1 MSLQSVLSSIAS
13 TQRDI
18 ESLQR
23 QLTSESKKL
32 ADKTSRIAQIDRS
45 ITKSTSLS
53 TLQSKQRDIQNLER
67 DIVRIQ
73 EKQADLTKK
82 VTDKTAQLHKYQ
94 QQLYAEQRKEGEK
107 EQKKLTESLKRKEQ
121 EDKAKQDKMLNDI
134 RSLSRTSTMP
144 YSAIAPTAPQPS
156 YDAFISHATEDKNEL
171 VRALA
176 ELLQRSGF
184 SIWYD
189 DFQLKV
195 GDSLRRSIDKGLA
208 NSRFGIVILSPFFFA
223 KNWPQY
229 ELDGLIA
236 KEMAGGQRILPI
248 WHKVSKDEVIRYSPT
263 LADRVALNTATLT
276 IEELAQKLKGILKKD
291 SFAAQ

>member
-1 MSLQSVLSSIAS
+1 MSVQSTLNSISS

-23 QLTSESKKL
+23 QLTNESKKL
-32 ADKTSRIAQIDRS
+32 ADKTSRIAQINRS
-45 ITKSTSLS
+45 ISKSTSPS

-82 VTDKTAQLHKYQ
+82 ITDKTAQLYKYQ
-94 QQLYAEQRKEGEK
+94 QQLYTEQGKEREK

-121 EDKAKQDKMLNDI
+121 EDKAKQDKMLSDI
-134 RSLSRTSTMP
+134 RALSRTTP
-144 YSAIAPTAPQPS
+144 IAYASSPSQPS
-156 YDAFISHATEDKNEL
+156 YDAFISHATEDKNDV
-171 VRALA
+171 VRPLA
-176 ELLQRSGF
+176 ELLQKNGF
-184 SIWYD
+184 AIWYD
-189 DFQLKV
+189 EFQLRV

-208 NSRFGIVILSPFFFA
+208 NSRFGIVILSPYFFA

-248 WHKVSKDEVIRYSPT
+248 WHKVSKDEVISYSPT
-263 LADRVALNTATLT
+263 LADRVALNTAMLT
-276 IEELAQKLKGILKKD
+276 IDELAQKLGEVLQKD
-291 SFAAQ
+291 

>member
-1 MSLQSVLSSIAS
+1 MSVQSTFSSISS

-32 ADKTSRIAQIDRS
+32 ADKTSRIAQINRS
-45 ITKSTSLS
+45 VTKSTSLS

-82 VTDKTAQLHKYQ
+82 VADKTAQLHKYQ
-94 QQLYAEQRKEGEK
+94 QQLYAEQSKEREK
-107 EQKKLTESLKRKEQ
+107 EQKKLTDSLKRKEQ
-121 EDKAKQDKMLNDI
+121 EDRANQDKMLSDI
-134 RSLSRTSTMP
+134 RALSRTPPMQSSTMTL
-144 YSAIAPTAPQPS
+144 ATPQPT
-156 YDAFISHATEDKNEL
+156 YDAFISHATEDKDEV

-176 ELLQRSGF
+176 ELLQSNGF

-189 DFQLKV
+189 DFQLRV
-195 GDSLRRSIDKGLA
+195 GDSLRRSIDRGLA
-208 NSRFGIVILSPFFFA
+208 NSRFGIVILSPHFFA

-248 WHKVSKDEVIRYSPT
+248 WHKVSKDEVISYSPT
-263 LADRVALNTATLT
+263 LADRVALNTAMLT
-276 IEELAQKLKGILKKD
+276 IDELAQKLGEVLKKD
-291 SFAAQ
+291 

>member
-1 MSLQSVLSSIAS
+1 MSVQSTLSSISSA
-13 TQRDI
+13 QHDI

-32 ADKTSRIAQIDRS
+32 ADKASRIAQINRS
-45 ITKSTSLS
+45 ITKSTSSS
-53 TLQSKQRDIQNLER
+53 TLQSKQREIQNLER

-82 VTDKTAQLHKYQ
+82 VADKTAQLHKYQ
-94 QQLYAEQRKEGEK
+94 QQLYAEQSKEHEK

-121 EDKAKQDKMLNDI
+121 GDKAKQDKMLSDI
-134 RSLSRTSTMP
+134 RALSQTSPMQPGVMTST
-144 YSAIAPTAPQPS
+144 AHQPT
-156 YDAFISHATEDKNEL
+156 YDAFISHATEDKDEL

-176 ELLQRSGF
+176 ELLQNNGF

-189 DFQLKV
+189 DFQLRV

-208 NSRFGIVILSPFFFA
+208 NSRFGIVILSPYFFA

-248 WHKVSKDEVIRYSPT
+248 WHKVSKDEVISYSPT

-276 IEELAQKLKGILKKD
+276 IDELAQKLGEVLKKD
-291 SFAAQ
+291 